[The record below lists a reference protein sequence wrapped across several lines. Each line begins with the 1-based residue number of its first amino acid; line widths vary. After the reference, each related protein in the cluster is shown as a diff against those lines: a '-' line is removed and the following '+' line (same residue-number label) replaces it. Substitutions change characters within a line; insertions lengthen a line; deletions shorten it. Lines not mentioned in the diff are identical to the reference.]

1 MPSLTQRFRCSF
13 KMILP
18 SLFSDPS
25 MAEICKQDVFAGFVF
40 RHHLPHG
47 SHMAFDGRQAVI
59 DAFVKM
65 NGHCHSS
72 YPYPPGRGLLSTS
85 A

>member
-1 MPSLTQRFRCSF
+1 MFFQNDLAQLVQRPFDGGD
-13 KMILP
+13 LQ
-18 SLFSDPS
+18 
-25 MAEICKQDVFAGFVF
+25 QDVFAGLVF